1 MEREG
6 EMVVFNISANSFLM
20 HQVRNTIGAL
30 IRVGQGKM
38 TLDEFKSI
46 LEAKELALA
55 GPTAP
60 ACGLCLNRVNY
71 AEPLENLS

>member
-1 MEREG
+1 M
-6 EMVVFNISANSFLM
+6 
-20 HQVRNTIGAL
+20 

-38 TLDEFKSI
+38 TIDEFKSI

-60 ACGLCLNRVNY
+60 AGGLCLNRVNY

>member
-1 MEREG
+1 L
-6 EMVVFNISANSFLM
+6 VIFNISASSFLL

-30 IRVGQGKM
+30 IRVGLGKM
-38 TLDEFKSI
+38 TLGEFNSI
-46 LEAKELALA
+46 LEAREPALA

-71 AEPLENLS
+71 PGPLENFDEDL